1 MVHVEGRDSS
11 YGRPVQQITVELIGR
26 SINPSQIQPEWSDE
40 IMAETNDCQNL
51 FDFNCDIKSNYER
64 FSPGLRSIN
73 ITQWDRGI
81 SNLHIP
87 KLNLEI
93 GKHCF
98 CFFTQFTPQND
109 CSDKIGSWIPQAFD
123 VNPTNLVAYISGAT
137 VKQENLGEYCSNS
150 VTF

>member
-1 MVHVEGRDSS
+1 
-11 YGRPVQQITVELIGR
+11 
-26 SINPSQIQPEWSDE
+26 
-40 IMAETNDCQNL
+40 MAETNDCQNL
-51 FDFNCDIKSNYER
+51 FDFNCNIKSNYER
-64 FSPGLRSIN
+64 FLPGLRSMN

-109 CSDKIGSWIPQAFD
+109 CSEKIGSWISQAFD
-123 VNPTNLVAYISGAT
+123 VNPSNLVAYISGAT
-137 VKQENLGEYCSNS
+137 VKQENFGEYCSSSVRFFNS
-150 VTF
+150 NLLSGLSCNLLRDLD